1 MIDNI
6 KKALVIKYTL
16 IMLFILVIV
25 FLGNYFVI
33 VKILDQTKISSL
45 EEYLQ
50 EEADESL
57 PYLLQHQN
65 NAEPSLEINYTN
77 SEEYLMNIF
86 CAWLDNKDNII
97 FASGLSENLIE
108 EKKEIM
114 LNWKHQDHELIEFEV
129 KNASGNNLMFLMA
142 SKKIYKDGKY
152 IGRVFV
158 GKNIT
163 FINLIMEE
171 YFSFVV
177 ILILTMIG
185 LTFYLANHMAKKAMI
200 PIAEAL
206 NKQNCF
212 VADASH
218 EMRTPL
224 SVMLSSIDLFQTT
237 SKKNIEIKNTI
248 KNEILNMRELV
259 SELLD
264 LARFDLNKKQIKI
277 DFFNFAHVVKETCE
291 KIQFIAHEKNI
302 KIHFQTYSSTI
313 YVNAD
318 ENKIRQVIYIFLDNA
333 IKYSNTD
340 KNIYISLEQQKN
352 NVTFKIKDEGIGIS
366 KEEQKQIFTRFYR
379 VNKARSRNIG
389 GSGLGLS
396 IAYEIINL
404 HNSKIEIESDGKS
417 GSCFSFSLKIKKP

>member
-1 MIDNI
+1 MIDRI

-16 IMLFILVIV
+16 IMLLILIIVFFGNYLVIS
-25 FLGNYFVI
+25 
-33 VKILDQTKISSL
+33 KILEQTKISSL

-57 PYLLQHQN
+57 PYLTLHQKDIS
-65 NAEPSLEINYTN
+65 APLEINYATK
-77 SEEYLMNIF
+77 EEYLMNIF
-86 CAWLDNKDNII
+86 CAWFDSNNKII
-97 FASGLSENLIE
+97 FASGLSERLFE

-114 LNWKHQDHELIEFEV
+114 LDWKHQDNELVEFELQ
-129 KNASGNNLMFLMA
+129 NESGAPLTFLMS

-152 IGRVFV
+152 MGRVFV

-177 ILILTMIG
+177 ILILTMIA

-200 PIAEAL
+200 PIIDAL

-248 KNEILNMRELV
+248 KTEILNMRELV
-259 SELLD
+259 AELLD
-264 LARFDLNKKQIKI
+264 LARYDINKKQVKTVA
-277 DFFNFAHVVKETCE
+277 FNFSAVVKEICE
-291 KIQFIAHEKNI
+291 KMQFIANEKEI
-302 KIHFQTYSSTI
+302 RIHFKTYNPTI

-318 ENKIRQVIYIFLDNA
+318 ETKIRQVIYIFLDNA
-333 IKYSNTD
+333 TKYSTSE
-340 KNIYISLEQQKN
+340 KNIYVSLEKQKY
-352 NVTFKIKDEGIGIS
+352 NVIFKIKDEGIGIQ
-366 KEEQKQIFTRFYR
+366 KEEQNKIFTRFYR
-379 VNKARSRNIG
+379 VNKARSRSVG

-396 IAYEIINL
+396 IANEIINL
-404 HNSKIEIESDGKS
+404 HNSKI
-417 GSCFSFSLKIKKP
+417 